1 MARIF
6 KIIGG
11 AFVLLGVLTVGML
24 GIMLIDGPP
33 LTTAAGKVWIQAAPY
48 SLGQFQVFVQRTLG
62 LPDMWDNYVVPV
74 LQAPVWQG
82 MIGIAAVAFLLGM
95 LFMLSARRRR
105 RVGIIHTGGHMS

>member
-11 AFVLLGVLTVGML
+11 AFVLLGVLTVGLM
-24 GIMLIDGPP
+24 GIMLVDGPTF
-33 LTTAAGKVWIQAAPY
+33 TTAAGEVWVKADPY

-74 LQAPVWQG
+74 LKAPVWQG
-82 MIGIAAVAFLLGM
+82 MSGIAVVAFLVGM
-95 LFMLSARRRR
+95 LFMLSARRQR
-105 RVGIIHTGGHMS
+105 RVGIIHTSGHMS